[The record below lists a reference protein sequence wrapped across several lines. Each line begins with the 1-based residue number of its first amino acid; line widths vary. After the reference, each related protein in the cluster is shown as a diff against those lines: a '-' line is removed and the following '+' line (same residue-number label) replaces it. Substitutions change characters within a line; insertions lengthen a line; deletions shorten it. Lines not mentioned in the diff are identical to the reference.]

1 MNSFINKK
9 NLILLVLAVIFISPV
24 LAAEKEKEAGNSNEL
39 NYEILDP
46 FYSYH
51 AETNILEFYDSKDN
65 LVYKTSISKDSPC
78 NAVLAKYLNLSDF
91 LMESGDTS
99 YFRLN
104 N

>member
-1 MNSFINKK
+1 MNTLINKK

-24 LAAEKEKEAGNSNEL
+24 LAAEKEKEDSSNEL
-39 NYEILDP
+39 NYELLDP

-51 AETNILEFYDSKDN
+51 AETVTLEFYDSNDN
-65 LVYKTSISKDSPC
+65 LVYKTTVSKDSPC
-78 NAVLAKYLNLSDF
+78 NAELAKYLNVSDF
-91 LMESGDTS
+91 LVESGDTS